1 MPHQGG
7 ATQKIPLSA
16 GYRNC
21 RSTPPTSPWPPGGQ
35 APWRRPIA
43 RPPVAHPAFQS
54 CVNTFASTP
63 SSSPASPRPS
73 QAQRSLRPT
82 LTSPRARNHRSH
94 LLIFATQSRDS
105 FLSVLPPTALRC
117 RAKAPLGDRPPL
129 GLSGNFSL
137 LVATTK
143 RQLDCALHH
152 TTGSLCD
159 VATSMPTKW
168 GRSWHFPAL
177 RRRAS
182 TTAQATCRVR

>member
-105 FLSVLPPTALRC
+105 FLSVLPPTASAVARKLPSETGLLWGSPAIFPSSSQPRNASSTAPSTIP
-117 RAKAPLGDRPPL
+117 RAP
-129 GLSGNFSL
+129 F
-137 LVATTK
+137 
-143 RQLDCALHH
+143 
-152 TTGSLCD
+152 CD